1 MNIYDILK
9 KYNLDFLALTE
20 TKINIKN
27 AKFMAKEIGIN
38 EEYIIQGTIDN
49 NKQNSTGVIVFIKKQ
64 IANNISDVQVQ
75 LGRIIKI
82 DFEFSKYNKL
92 SIISIYNKSGNCKQ
106 AREEQQTINQLVI
119 NMIKTS
125 RRNQQQIIILG
136 DFNLNYG
143 KYEKLRNRNVRID
156 NQFNIFKYLENHDF
170 IDAHKN
176 LLDIDD
182 QQLEER
188 YSSFKN
194 YATFSR
200 IDYIWISGNLDNAL
214 INAKIIQNEYN
225 DTDHKLLIVK
235 LDRKE
240 LLPQSVLKKTKIPSY
255 RIKYS
260 YDKLTDE
267 KKEQIRESA
276 KAELNNRIEQFT
288 PNNIEEKW
296 NIYNHVISTVKKKGI
311 EHTEIKVITEK
322 PDEELKTSMVYK
334 FYRFIVYLRRCVKKK
349 RKLSLLKEKWK
360 IIVKNLQKML
370 DSLDIG
376 GDFYLTSYNF
386 SKLLYM
392 IYIKK
397 AEELFKFDKKRMIDN
412 VMEREF
418 KKIHIDRVITKDE
431 EGDDILITDENEIKK
446 IVAEHFQN
454 CAGSINRI
462 KEIPQDWIDEYQPKD
477 EISSSIY
484 DSVLKPISIEELLET
499 AKMLPGEKATGLT
512 GIPRSIIFPGCA
524 YMDDTGFI
532 ANNKRNLEK
541 ILEIADSFYRLNDI
555 KINKQ
560 KSELL
565 LRKNINKKNPLDK
578 KVRIIFGLD
587 TIEVEPTTRD
597 QSSRFL
603 GVWINAYNDNKH
615 VKQQIK
621 NEIKAIIKN
630 LSSKKGITD
639 KMMIYLFNALIISIV
654 EYRSQLYVIEDV
666 SLDKLMAPFRM
677 FIKNK
682 LKFAKTASNAILET
696 NFIYNLNNF
705 VANQKQAKITNFT
718 LQINDKGVLGM
729 IMKIRFM
736 DLQRQLLLENHPLY
750 IIDDKVLQIIKRINK
765 KKYIGHFIVNNIKL
779 MIENNFN
786 ILKNDKI
793 LSDFSIEGGP
803 TALRDILSIEV
814 YTANFKFF
822 KDNNIIFLDQITTL
836 DNRYILSIEEL
847 ESRSFIKLN
856 KKKKLQK
863 YTKFYHE
870 IIEEMTY
877 SKATYSI
884 KSEKLANMVE
894 LDDDICNMKG
904 TILITAETKP
914 NKGATIISKLSR
926 GVYQN
931 RIVFGK
937 IVELDL
943 DNKLAFSNHFE
954 NISMEKEKN
963 LVLKK
968 CGGCEIGIQNA
979 SIFKDKAKTKCLI
992 IERMDNTFLI
1002 SANRWNGHNHNKA
1015 LGNNT
1020 YFYEDGSVRNQGT
1033 ENINSIFG
1041 VMIYD
1046 ENNNLI
1052 DKYFSTIEQWITSI
1066 KAETMAFFT
1075 ALLMIPPGKKCTVYT
1090 DCQNIVNN
1098 FNLLTSDIVVT
1109 TTRDILKFS
1118 NNNAI
1123 WFNIKELLEDQ
1134 TLDVKIVKVNA
1145 HSDDVLHN
1153 QVDKEIKDSY
1163 ELDYSLT
1170 NTLVIYNAEQYKF
1183 PLVWNG
1189 HLIEMNIRHFVRL
1202 ITRIEGLEKFLNLN
1216 RNKRYRF
1223 LDKCIDKL
1231 RMLLIE
1237 KGVKNIT
1244 TEEIINLDVFGN
1256 RFTNEKFNFVDLI
1269 KGIFPSQ
1276 LYEFILGKLGG
1287 NQKNNAIDIGTCLL
1301 QYIFE
1306 ETKKQVWE
1314 PRCNLLAQL
1323 EKNYEITKQDKRKQD
1338 SLFLEEKKEEI
1349 TNRPNCFDRRYR
1361 FLEGVREYIL
1371 FGKEILGFT
1380 VVVNRWSFAIF
1391 ILLFYFNFG
1400 YRW

>member
-397 AEELFKFDKKRMIDN
+397 AEELFSIAQINLNTELMKRKEKKITEAIEKRQQDLEFDKKRMIDN

-512 GIPRSIIFPGCA
+512 GMSYEDIKLTIEPLKELIQEIFNDILETGNLPKDWLRAHIYPIPKPKPWR
-524 YMDDTGFI
+524 YDL
-532 ANNKRNLEK
+532 NNTRPITLLETARKFFVK
-541 ILEIADSFYRLNDI
+541 ILTNRLSNIFITNDI
-555 KINKQ
+555 LKGYQFAGLPKKSTFEPLRIVNEIINY
-560 KSELL
+560 
-565 LRKNINKKNPLDK
+565 
-578 KVRIIFGLD
+578 
-587 TIEVEPTTRD
+587 
-597 QSSRFL
+597 
-603 GVWINAYNDNKH
+603 ANDNK
-615 VKQQIK
+615 K
-621 NEIKAIIKN
+621 
-630 LSSKKGITD
+630 
-639 KMMIYLFNALIISIV
+639 
-654 EYRSQLYVIEDV
+654 
-666 SLDKLMAPFRM
+666 
-677 FIKNK
+677 
-682 LKFAKTASNAILET
+682 
-696 NFIYNLNNF
+696 
-705 VANQKQAKITNFT
+705 
-718 LQINDKGVLGM
+718 
-729 IMKIRFM
+729 
-736 DLQRQLLLENHPLY
+736 
-750 IIDDKVLQIIKRINK
+750 
-765 KKYIGHFIVNNIKL
+765 
-779 MIENNFN
+779 
-786 ILKNDKI
+786 
-793 LSDFSIEGGP
+793 
-803 TALRDILSIEV
+803 
-814 YTANFKFF
+814 
-822 KDNNIIFLDQITTL
+822 
-836 DNRYILSIEEL
+836 
-847 ESRSFIKLN
+847 
-856 KKKKLQK
+856 
-863 YTKFYHE
+863 
-870 IIEEMTY
+870 EM
-877 SKATYSI
+877 
-884 KSEKLANMVE
+884 
-894 LDDDICNMKG
+894 
-904 TILITAETKP
+904 
-914 NKGATIISKLSR
+914 
-926 GVYQN
+926 
-931 RIVFGK
+931 
-937 IVELDL
+937 
-943 DNKLAFSNHFE
+943 
-954 NISMEKEKN
+954 
-963 LVLKK
+963 
-968 CGGCEIGIQNA
+968 
-979 SIFKDKAKTKCLI
+979 
-992 IERMDNTFLI
+992 
-1002 SANRWNGHNHNKA
+1002 
-1015 LGNNT
+1015 
-1020 YFYEDGSVRNQGT
+1020 
-1033 ENINSIFG
+1033 
-1041 VMIYD
+1041 
-1046 ENNNLI
+1046 
-1052 DKYFSTIEQWITSI
+1052 
-1066 KAETMAFFT
+1066 
-1075 ALLMIPPGKKCTVYT
+1075 
-1090 DCQNIVNN
+1090 
-1098 FNLLTSDIVVT
+1098 
-1109 TTRDILKFS
+1109 
-1118 NNNAI
+1118 
-1123 WFNIKELLEDQ
+1123 
-1134 TLDVKIVKVNA
+1134 
-1145 HSDDVLHN
+1145 
-1153 QVDKEIKDSY
+1153 
-1163 ELDYSLT
+1163 
-1170 NTLVIYNAEQYKF
+1170 
-1183 PLVWNG
+1183 
-1189 HLIEMNIRHFVRL
+1189 
-1202 ITRIEGLEKFLNLN
+1202 
-1216 RNKRYRF
+1216 
-1223 LDKCIDKL
+1223 
-1231 RMLLIE
+1231 
-1237 KGVKNIT
+1237 
-1244 TEEIINLDVFGN
+1244 
-1256 RFTNEKFNFVDLI
+1256 
-1269 KGIFPSQ
+1269 
-1276 LYEFILGKLGG
+1276 
-1287 NQKNNAIDIGTCLL
+1287 
-1301 QYIFE
+1301 
-1306 ETKKQVWE
+1306 
-1314 PRCNLLAQL
+1314 
-1323 EKNYEITKQDKRKQD
+1323 
-1338 SLFLEEKKEEI
+1338 
-1349 TNRPNCFDRRYR
+1349 
-1361 FLEGVREYIL
+1361 
-1371 FGKEILGFT
+1371 
-1380 VVVNRWSFAIF
+1380 
-1391 ILLFYFNFG
+1391 
-1400 YRW
+1400 

>member
-1 MNIYDILK
+1 MMDCMIKEQNEMRKELNTIKIHHNPNLKDRTAAPSGDVQNKKRGGLVFNSNNKRVRNDESSGSGTNAANNVYLLSNRMDKADDTMKAMMNMLQNMSSKFEKVYQNQD
-9 KYNLDFLALTE
+9 NNNNTLTE

-49 NKQNSTGVIVFIKKQ
+49 NKQNK
-64 IANNISDVQVQ
+64 
-75 LGRIIKI
+75 
-82 DFEFSKYNKL
+82 
-92 SIISIYNKSGNCKQ
+92 
-106 AREEQQTINQLVI
+106 
-119 NMIKTS
+119 
-125 RRNQQQIIILG
+125 
-136 DFNLNYG
+136 
-143 KYEKLRNRNVRID
+143 
-156 NQFNIFKYLENHDF
+156 NHDF

-386 SKLLYM
+386 
-392 IYIKK
+392 
-397 AEELFKFDKKRMIDN
+397 N
-412 VMEREF
+412 
-418 KKIHIDRVITKDE
+418 RVITKDE

-484 DSVLKPISIEELLET
+484 DKCINIYEN
-499 AKMLPGEKATGLT
+499 
-512 GIPRSIIFPGCA
+512 IFRPRSIIFPGCA

-1020 YFYEDGSVRNQGT
+1020 YFYE
-1033 ENINSIFG
+1033 
-1041 VMIYD
+1041 
-1046 ENNNLI
+1046 
-1052 DKYFSTIEQWITSI
+1052 EQWITSI

-1223 LDKCIDKL
+1223 LDVKWNIVFYYLNKQQEEEYTFLTNKWIEKQKRMKIQRLIEEIPTIEQLKKSSYDLYCGFKCVIYKL

-1276 LYEFILGKLGG
+1276 LYEFIL
-1287 NQKNNAIDIGTCLL
+1287 
-1301 QYIFE
+1301 

-1380 VVVNRWSFAIF
+1380 VVVNRVGKI
-1391 ILLFYFNFG
+1391 IDHFYN
-1400 YRW
+1400 RSC